1 MKYIAINI
9 MIAELK
15 QSTEPVLIRYIKSS
29 GTGRGSVQTGLFMY
43 GTGTREH
50 FNRPTTG
57 VSGKKPGNWKYQGL
71 LPVIDTDKGEIR
83 TLKISHIIGYKDYIV
98 KH

>member
-1 MKYIAINI
+1 

-15 QSTEPVLIRYIKSS
+15 QATEPVLIRYIKSS
-29 GTGRGSVQTGLFMY
+29 NPDRGTVQSGLFMY

-50 FNRPTTG
+50 HTRETSG
-57 VSGKKPGNWKYQGL
+57 VSGKLRGNWKYQGL
-71 LPVIDTDKGEIR
+71 LPVIDTDRGEIR

-98 KH
+98 MH